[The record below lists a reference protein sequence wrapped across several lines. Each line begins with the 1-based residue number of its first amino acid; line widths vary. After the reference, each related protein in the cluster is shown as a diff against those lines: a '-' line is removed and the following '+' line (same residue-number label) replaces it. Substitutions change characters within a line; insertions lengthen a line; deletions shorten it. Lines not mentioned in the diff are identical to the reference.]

1 MSTDEEKQKH
11 LIACNIPAEE
21 MDDTDVEQK
30 KVSVLMEL
38 LNIYALQATP
48 VEPVDPSLKTFN
60 CDKCKQTLW
69 LKPIEILKHKRS
81 CQ

>member
-1 MSTDEEKQKH
+1 
-11 LIACNIPAEE
+11 
-21 MDDTDVEQK
+21 MD
-30 KVSVLMEL
+30 
-38 LNIYALQATP
+38 ALQAAP
-48 VEPVDPSLKTFN
+48 AEPVDPSLKAFN